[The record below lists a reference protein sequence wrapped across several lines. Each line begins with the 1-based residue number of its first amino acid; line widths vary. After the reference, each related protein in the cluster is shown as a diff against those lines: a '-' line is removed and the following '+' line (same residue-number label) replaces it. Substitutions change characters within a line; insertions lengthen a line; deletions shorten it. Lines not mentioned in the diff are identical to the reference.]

1 MKKNRGRQEKEVDGK
16 GSQIHKE
23 KNDRELQ
30 GNGTGMAQRFTFRGR
45 QRTADNSKR
54 HAWDKSELSDPC

>member
-1 MKKNRGRQEKEVDGK
+1 MGK

-30 GNGTGMAQRFTFRGR
+30 GNGTGMVQRFTFRGR

-54 HAWDKSELSDPC
+54 YAWDKSEVSDPC